1 MKKSFL
7 TILISLSI
15 VGFSYGQD
23 WNTMVT
29 YNMGLPLGNTS
40 DFIEEF
46 SFRGVMV
53 SGDYFIEDE
62 WTVGFTAG
70 LQTFYEELGRNTYTE
85 GTLTATGDEFRYL
98 TSVPFL
104 VTGKYHLDR
113 FNPVSAH
120 IGVGAGLY
128 NMIQT
133 TEFAGISIEDR
144 NWQIGFMPEVG
155 VGLEM
160 SASTDFYIAAQY
172 NYYLESKD
180 ILSQTYIA
188 FNVGLR
194 FKP

>member
-1 MKKSFL
+1 MKR
-7 TILISLSI
+7 IILSI
-15 VGFSYGQD
+15 ALCCSVFTLALAQD

-29 YNMGLPLGNTS
+29 YNIGLPLGNTS
-40 DFIEEF
+40 DFIGET

-53 SGDYFIEDE
+53 TGDYFIEDE
-62 WTVGFTAG
+62 WSVGFTAG

-85 GTLTATGDEFRYL
+85 GTTTATGDEFRYL

-104 VTGKYHLDR
+104 FTGKYHLDR

-120 IGVGAGLY
+120 VGLGAGLY

-133 TEFAGISIEDR
+133 SEFAGISLEDR

-155 VGLEM
+155 VGIEM
-160 SASTDFYIAAQY
+160 SASTDFYLAAQY

-180 ILSQTYIA
+180 ILSQSYVA
-188 FNVGLR
+188 FNIGLR